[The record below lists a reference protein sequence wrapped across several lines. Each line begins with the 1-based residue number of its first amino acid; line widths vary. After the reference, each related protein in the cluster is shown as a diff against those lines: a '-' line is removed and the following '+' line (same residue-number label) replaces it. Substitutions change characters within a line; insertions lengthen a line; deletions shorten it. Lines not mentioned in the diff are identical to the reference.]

1 MSKYYS
7 ADYLRGFRTGYS
19 SAYSGDWSTCSD
31 ALEYILKNLSVNDT
45 NMDFSDG
52 FLDGYECGK
61 KDKVNSK
68 KCNKSTIIEKLRSIV
83 CSKTPEE
90 IEEEERQKKSTMND
104 WDLTGYIDDND

>member
-90 IEEEERQKKSTMND
+90 IEEEE
-104 WDLTGYIDDND
+104 

>member
-19 SAYSGDWSTCSD
+19 SGYSGNWNNCSE
-31 ALEYILKNLSVNDT
+31 AFEYILSNLSISNT